1 MAVTKIWAVH
11 SRLDH
16 LIDYVANTEK
26 TQNPDYGG
34 LQAVLAYAGDDA
46 KTEQKYFVSG
56 LGCQPETAYN
66 AMRASLA
73 LNNKALRV
81 LAYHAYQSFAEDE
94 VSAEA
99 AHEIGVKLAQKL
111 WGEKF
116 QVLVAT
122 HLNTGKFHNHF
133 VLCSTSYIDGRRFHA
148 CKESYARMR
157 KTSDRLCREY
167 ELSVVEQPKY
177 GVVKHHEE
185 IRAEREGRPTWRGI
199 IKAEIDEAIS
209 QSMTIDHFTGNLKR
223 RGYEVKLGKDISV
236 RPPGKER
243 FFRLARNF
251 GEGYSRQ
258 GLMHQMV
265 RQGRPKFPEPEPQR
279 RIAKMKCRGNLK
291 TAPKLTGRSSSG
303 SFRALY
309 FHYLYLMGKVPKYR
323 QRPPGKVPFAYR
335 EDLLKLDKISNEIKL
350 LFRHRIDTAEQLFSF
365 KAGLAGEMDSLTKQR
380 QGLRNKLRRM
390 KNGVAIADTK
400 AQIALL
406 SARIGEVRK
415 EVGLCDDI
423 MARSVGM
430 KDKMAKVA
438 EQKQTQNIDRRER
451 TRHEPFR

>member
-16 LIDYVANTEK
+16 LIDYVANTKK
-26 TQNPDYGG
+26 TTNPDYGD

-223 RGYEVKLGKDISV
+223 
-236 RPPGKER
+236 
-243 FFRLARNF
+243 
-251 GEGYSRQ
+251 
-258 GLMHQMV
+258 
-265 RQGRPKFPEPEPQR
+265 
-279 RIAKMKCRGNLK
+279 
-291 TAPKLTGRSSSG
+291 
-303 SFRALY
+303 
-309 FHYLYLMGKVPKYR
+309 
-323 QRPPGKVPFAYR
+323 
-335 EDLLKLDKISNEIKL
+335 
-350 LFRHRIDTAEQLFSF
+350 
-365 KAGLAGEMDSLTKQR
+365 
-380 QGLRNKLRRM
+380 
-390 KNGVAIADTK
+390 
-400 AQIALL
+400 
-406 SARIGEVRK
+406 
-415 EVGLCDDI
+415 
-423 MARSVGM
+423 
-430 KDKMAKVA
+430 
-438 EQKQTQNIDRRER
+438 
-451 TRHEPFR
+451 